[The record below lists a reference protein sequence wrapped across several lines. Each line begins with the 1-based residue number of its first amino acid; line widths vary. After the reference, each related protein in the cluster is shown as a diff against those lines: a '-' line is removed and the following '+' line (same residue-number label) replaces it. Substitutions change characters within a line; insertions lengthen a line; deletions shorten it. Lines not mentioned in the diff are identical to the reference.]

1 MIHITYNNI
10 YNQVLFDLT
19 SNMKEQ
25 QNTWQW
31 LVRDLTV
38 TRREEVMLSEQYLYW
53 MCEHLL
59 SRVLTHY
66 MLKVC
71 DHILSTVWSW
81 PGGLWACRQWP
92 TQ

>member
-10 YNQVLFDLT
+10 YKQVLFDLT

-59 SRVLTHY
+59 SRVLTHS

-81 PGGLWACRQWP
+81 PTQWR
-92 TQ
+92 TS